1 MLTRNSH
8 NPLLTPADVSPSR
21 PDFEV
26 IGAFNA
32 GVTIYQDEVLMLV
45 RVAERPRERV
55 AGAVL
60 CPHLDADGQ
69 LVIERI
75 ALDDPDY
82 DTHDPRMI
90 VRRRTG
96 QLLLTSMSHLRL
108 ARSREGI
115 RFEVAAQPWLTPESP
130 YESFGIEDARITRI
144 ETTYYV
150 NYSAVGPQ
158 GIATGLV
165 RTEDFRHIERMGI
178 ILPPA
183 NRDVTILPAHIDGQ
197 FICYHRPMPDM
208 FGGLNIWAAASPD
221 LVHWGGHRLLLTQR
235 QAGWESGRIGGG
247 APPLWTE
254 AGWLSIYHAA
264 DRDNRYCLGAFLTDL
279 KDPMRVLA
287 RSKSPI
293 LVPEASYEV
302 EGFFGQV
309 VFTCGAIAD
318 GDRLRVYYGAA
329 DESMALAEGSLS
341 AVLASLG
348 VR

>member
-1 MLTRNSH
+1 MFTRNSH
-8 NPLLTPADVSPSR
+8 NPLLTPADVVPSR

-32 GVTIYQDEVLMLV
+32 GVTVYQDEVLLLV

-55 AGAVL
+55 AGVVL
-60 CPHLDADGQ
+60 CPHLDTDGQ
-69 LVIERI
+69 LIVEQI

-82 DTHDPRMI
+82 DTHDPRMM
-90 VRRRTG
+90 VHRRTG

-108 ARSREGI
+108 ARSRDGI
-115 RFEVAAQPWLTPESP
+115 HFDIASQPWLMPQPP
-130 YESFGIEDARITRI
+130 YESYGIEDARITCI
-144 ETTYYV
+144 EGTYYV

-165 RTEDFRHIERMGI
+165 RTPDFHHIERMGI

-183 NRDVTILPAHIDGQ
+183 NRDVTILPARIGGQ
-197 FICYHRPMPDM
+197 FICYHRPMPGT

-221 LVHWGGHRLLLTQR
+221 LVHWGDHRLLLTQR
-235 QAGWESGRIGGG
+235 HAGWESGRIGGG

-264 DRDNRYCLGAFLTDL
+264 DNDNRYCLGAFVTDL
-279 KDPMRVLA
+279 KDPMRLLA
-287 RSKSPI
+287 RSESPI

-348 VR
+348 IR